1 MLRQIRGTMKTV
13 GAYFIIALLIIAFAA
28 WGVPEVRQFTQNHT
42 VRVGNEGFS
51 GLDVQKE
58 FDRFVT
64 NRRLATDGAYDREAA
79 IAAGV
84 QNQIVESIAIRSALD
99 QESKRMGLLVPRETV
114 REFLQ
119 TNEQFKN
126 PRTGEFDNEALTGIM
141 REYNYTIREF
151 EDRLQSDLL
160 RNQLT
165 AALNAGG
172 PAPKALIDS
181 LVLRETESRTISYV
195 TVTEDLAAPAPEPS
209 PEILTAYYEKNS
221 AQFMAPEF
229 RTFTVAMLKNSDY
242 GDEDGASEEVLR
254 KLYDANKARY
264 ETPERRTIF
273 QITLNDESKAAE
285 AVSALK
291 GGRPFDA
298 LAVEHGKALGDVTF
312 TDILKRD
319 ILDPKVG
326 EAVFA
331 ASEAGAV
338 IGPIKGVFGFT
349 IAQVTS
355 IAPASVRAFEDV
367 KSELEAE
374 TQSRDST
381 RKLFEA
387 IEEIENARDTG
398 ASLRDAAQTVGV
410 AVSEFGPVDSFS
422 FGEGGE
428 IIAGIPGEVLKEA
441 FRIEEGEESE
451 AVELSDGSGYF
462 FVAVTEIAPAAVVP
476 FEKIAD
482 EVEARWR
489 ASDRAARLA
498 AVVTSLRDATVE
510 GKSLKEAAAAI
521 NRAPIVETVS
531 RRSAGQTLTEPLI
544 EQIFSAAKGETISGP
559 AGIGDAELV
568 IAIDD
573 ISFDV
578 EKVSPDDIG
587 AFAQYVGNQLGQELV
602 DAYANAVRDDVGV
615 KVNQTQIDALFVD
628 GQ

>member
-13 GAYFIIALLIIAFAA
+13 GAYFIIALLVVAFAA
-28 WGVPEVRQFTQNHT
+28 WGVPEVQQMTQNHA
-42 VRVGNEGFS
+42 VRVGGEGFS

-64 NRRLATDGAYDREAA
+64 NRRLATEGVYDREAA

-99 QESKRMGLLVPRETV
+99 QESKQIGLLVPRETV

-119 TNEQFKN
+119 TNEQFRN
-126 PRTGEFDNEALTGIM
+126 PRTGKFDNEALTGIM
-141 REYNYTIREF
+141 REYNYSIREF

-172 PAPKALIDS
+172 AAPKALIDS
-181 LVLRETESRTISYV
+181 LVLRETETRTISYV
-195 TVTEDLAAPAPEPS
+195 TVTEDLAAPAAAATPEV
-209 PEILTAYYEKNS
+209 LTAYYEKNS

-229 RTFTVAMLKNSDY
+229 RTFTAATLKNSDY
-242 GDEDGASEEVLR
+242 GDDGAASEEELR

-273 QITLNDESKAAE
+273 QITLNEKARSDE

-291 GGRPFDA
+291 GGRPFEA
-298 LAVEHGKALGDVTF
+298 LAIENGKMLGDITF
-312 TDILKRD
+312 TEILKRD

-326 EAVFA
+326 EAVFSA
-331 ASEAGAV
+331 GDAGAV
-338 IGPIKGVFGFT
+338 IGPIKGVFGYT
-349 IAQVTS
+349 IAQVTT
-355 IAPASVRAFEDV
+355 ITPASVRTFEEV
-367 KSELEAE
+367 RSELETE
-374 TQSRDST
+374 TRSRDST

-387 IEEIENARDTG
+387 IEEIESARDTG
-398 ASLRDAAQTVGV
+398 ASLRDAAQASAV

-422 FGEGGE
+422 FGKGGE
-428 IIAGIPGEVLKEA
+428 IIAGIPGDVLKEA

-462 FVAVTEIAPAAVVP
+462 FVAVTEIAPAAVIP
-476 FEKIAD
+476 FENVGE

-489 ASDRAARLA
+489 ASDRGLRLA
-498 AVVTSLRDATVE
+498 AVVKALRDATDE
-510 GKSLKEAAAAI
+510 GKSLKDAAAAI

-531 RRSAGQTLTEPLI
+531 RRSAGQTLTEPLV

-559 AGIGDAELV
+559 AGAGDAELV

-573 ISFDV
+573 IAFDV
-578 EKVSPDDIG
+578 EKVGPDDIG
-587 AFAQYVGNQLGQELV
+587 VFAQYVGNQLGQELV

-615 KVNQTQIDALFVD
+615 KVNQSQIDSLFAD

>member
-28 WGVPEVRQFTQNHT
+28 WGVPEIRQFTQNHT
-42 VRVGNEGFS
+42 VRVGGEGFS

-64 NRRLATDGAYDREAA
+64 NRRLATDGAYDRETAV
-79 IAAGV
+79 AAGV

-99 QESKRMGLLVPRETV
+99 QESKRMGLLVPRDTV

-119 TNEQFKN
+119 TNEQFQN
-126 PRTGEFDNEALTGIM
+126 PRTGKFDSEALTGIM
-141 REYNYTIREF
+141 REYNYSIQEF

-172 PAPKALIDS
+172 AAPKAMIDS
-181 LVLRETESRTISYV
+181 LVLRETETRTISYV
-195 TVTEDLAAPAPEPS
+195 TVTEDLAAAAPEPTA
-209 PEILTAYYEKNS
+209 EVLTAYYEKNS

-229 RTFTVAMLKNSDY
+229 RTFTVATLKNSDY
-242 GDEDGASEEVLR
+242 GDDSAASEDALR
-254 KLYDANKARY
+254 KIYDAIKARY

-273 QITLNDESKAAE
+273 QITLDDETKAAE

-291 GGRPFDA
+291 TGGPFEVIA
-298 LAVEHGKALGDVTF
+298 IENGKTLGDVTF
-312 TDILKRD
+312 AEILKRD

-326 EAVFA
+326 EAVFSA
-331 ASEAGAV
+331 GDTGAV
-338 IGPIKGVFGFT
+338 VGPIKGVFGYT

-355 IAPASVRAFEDV
+355 ITPASTRPFEEV
-367 KSELEAE
+367 KSELETE
-374 TQSRDST
+374 TRSRDST

-398 ASLRDAAQTVGV
+398 ASLRDAAQASGV
-410 AVSEFGPVDSFS
+410 VVSEFGPVDSFS

-428 IIAGIPGEVLKEA
+428 IIADIAGEILKEA

-451 AVELSDGSGYF
+451 AVELSDESGYF
-462 FVAVTEIAPAAVVP
+462 FVAVTEIAPASVIP
-476 FEKIAD
+476 FEKVAE

-489 ASDRAARLA
+489 TGDRAARLA
-498 AVVTSLRDATVE
+498 AVVTSLRSAITE
-510 GKSLKEAAAAI
+510 GKTLKDAAAAI
-521 NRAPIVETVS
+521 NRAPIVETIT
-531 RRSAGQTLTEPLI
+531 RRNAGQTMTEPLI
-544 EQIFSAAKGETISGP
+544 DQIFSAAKGEAISGP
-559 AGIGDAELV
+559 AGVGDAELV
-568 IAIDD
+568 IAVDD
-573 ISFDV
+573 IAFEV

-587 AFAQYVGNQLGQELV
+587 VFAQYVGNQLGQELV
-602 DAYANAVRDDVGV
+602 DSYANAVRDDIGV
-615 KVNQTQIDALFVD
+615 KVNQTQIDALFAD

>member
-13 GAYFIIALLIIAFAA
+13 GAYFIIALLVVAFAA
-28 WGVPEVRQFTQNHT
+28 WGVPEVQQLTQNYT
-42 VRVGNEGFS
+42 VRVGGEGFS

-64 NRRLATDGAYDREAA
+64 NRRLATDGAYDRETA

-99 QESKRMGLLVPRETV
+99 RESKQMGLLVPRETV

-119 TNEQFKN
+119 TNEQFRN
-126 PRTGEFDNEALTGIM
+126 PRTGKFDNEALTGIM
-141 REYNYTIREF
+141 REYNYSIREF

-172 PAPKALIDS
+172 AAPKMLIDS

-195 TVTEDLAAPAPEPS
+195 TVTEDLAAPAPAPT

-229 RTFTVAMLKNSDY
+229 RTFTVAMLLNSAY
-242 GDEDGASEEVLR
+242 GDEGVASEEELR

-273 QITLNDESKAAE
+273 QITLDDKIKSEE

-291 GGRPFDA
+291 GGRPFEA
-298 LAVEHGKALGDVTF
+298 LAIENGKTLGDT
-312 TDILKRD
+312 TLSEILKRD

-326 EAVFA
+326 EAVF
-331 ASEAGAV
+331 SVGEAGAV
-338 IGPIKGVFGFT
+338 IGPIKGVFGYT

-355 IAPASVRAFEDV
+355 ITPASVRAFEEV
-367 KSELEAE
+367 KSELETE
-374 TQSRDST
+374 TRSRDST

-387 IEEIENARDTG
+387 IEEIESARDTG
-398 ASLRDAAQTVGV
+398 ASLRDAAQASGVTV
-410 AVSEFGPVDSFS
+410 SDFGPVDSFS

-428 IIAGIPGEVLKEA
+428 IIADIPGDVLKEA

-451 AVELSDGSGYF
+451 AVELSAGSGYF
-462 FVAVTEIAPAAVVP
+462 FVAVSEIAPAAAIP
-476 FEKIAD
+476 FEKVAA

-489 ASDRAARLA
+489 ASDRGSRLA
-498 AVVTSLRDATVE
+498 AVVKALRDVTAE
-510 GKSLKEAAAAI
+510 GKTLKDAAAAI

-559 AGIGDAELV
+559 AGAGDAELV
-568 IAIDD
+568 IAIDN
-573 ISFDV
+573 IAFDA

-587 AFAQYVGNQLGQELV
+587 VFAQYVGNQLGQELV

-615 KVNQTQIDALFVD
+615 KVNQTQIDSLFAD